1 MTLADRGGIRL
12 PSYDYRCNDCK
23 RRVVLTYKT
32 YADYDQAVPTCPRCK
47 GTNLTR
53 LISRV
58 AIAKSEESRF
68 SSLDDDSAL
77 DDLADA
83 DPATLGRYMRR
94 MSQEVGEDLGDE
106 FNEVVGRLERGEN
119 PEDIEASMPELGG
132 AEGGMDTGDD
142 FM

>member
-1 MTLADRGGIRL
+1 M

-23 RRVVLTYKT
+23 RRVVLSYKT
-32 YADYDQAVPTCPRCK
+32 YAEFDKAIPTCPRCQ
-47 GTNLTR
+47 GTHLTR

-68 SSLDDDSAL
+68 SSLEDDSAL

-94 MSQEVGEDLGDE
+94 MSREMGEDLGDE
-106 FNEVVGRLERGEN
+106 FNEVVDRLEGGED
-119 PEDIEASMPELGG
+119 PESIESSMPGLDAPAGG
-132 AEGGMDTGDD
+132 PGDD

>member
-1 MTLADRGGIRL
+1 M

-32 YADYDQAVPTCPRCK
+32 YAEYDQAVPTCPRCK

-68 SSLDDDSAL
+68 ASLDDDTAL

-94 MSQEVGEDLGDE
+94 MSQEMGEDLGDE

-119 PEDIEASMPELGG
+119 PEDIEASMPELG
-132 AEGGMDTGDD
+132 ASEGGADAGDD

>member
-1 MTLADRGGIRL
+1 M
-12 PSYDYRCNDCK
+12 PSYDYRCNNCK

-32 YADYDQAVPTCPRCK
+32 YAEYDKATPTCPRCH

-68 SSLDDDSAL
+68 SSMDDDSAL

-94 MSQEVGEDLGDE
+94 MSSELGEDLGEE
-106 FNEVVGRLERGEN
+106 FNEVVDRLESGED
-119 PEDIEASMPELGG
+119 PESIESSMPDLGG
-132 AEGGMDTGDD
+132 ADDMGGMGGMGGGMDDL
-142 FM
+142 M

>member
-1 MTLADRGGIRL
+1 VL
-12 PSYDYRCNDCK
+12 SYDYRCHDCK

-32 YADYDQAVPTCPRCK
+32 YAEYDTATPTCPRCH

-58 AIAKSEESRF
+58 AIAKSEEGRF
-68 SSLDDDSAL
+68 DSLDDSAL

-83 DPATLGRYMRR
+83 DPATMGRYMRR
-94 MSQEVGEDLGDE
+94 MSEEAGEDLGDE

-119 PEDIEASMPELGG
+119 PEDIEASMPDLGASADAG
-132 AEGGMDTGDD
+132 GDD
-142 FM
+142 FD